1 MMFHKKN
8 LILIG
13 SAARKAGKTA
23 FACRII
29 LRHAPFTEVVGI
41 KITTIKDDDPG
52 FHGGKGGSK
61 YHSVEGRYQILEET
75 VPSDDND
82 TGRMLKEGA
91 SRVYWLKVRR
101 EYLKEGIEALLDRIP
116 DNVCAV
122 AEGTSARSIVEPGVF
137 IVLGEKNN
145 PSMKDSCAAVIH
157 LADKVATFDGRAWDF
172 PPEDCLFIDD
182 EWMIRPKASA
192 IVLAGGD
199 SRRMGR
205 DKGLLPVEG
214 KPMIALIVS
223 QLKNLFNEIVIS
235 ANKTD
240 DYRFLG
246 LEIVPDLKPGQGP
259 LMGIVSS
266 LPHSTNDVNFVVAC
280 DIPYLKLSFA
290 SRLIKLADGY
300 DMVLPYAEDQKYEP
314 LFAVYR
320 KSTIEPALNILKR
333 GGRSIIELLDYVRVN
348 LVKIPEGSWY
358 RNINTASD
366 YRNLSATKS
375 GSGPPRSW
383 GKDPA

>member
-1 MMFHKKN
+1 MMFYKKN

-13 SAARKAGKTA
+13 SAARKAGKTT
-23 FACRII
+23 FASRII
-29 LRHAPFTEVVGI
+29 LRYAPFTEVVGI
-41 KITTIKDDDPG
+41 KITTIKEDDLGYP
-52 FHGGKGGSK
+52 GGKAGGDD
-61 YHSVEGRYQILEET
+61 HSLEGHYQILEERA
-75 VPSDDND
+75 SSNDND

-91 SRVYWLKVRR
+91 RRVYWLKVRR
-101 EYLKEGIEALLDRIP
+101 EYLKEGVEAILDRIP

-122 AEGTSARSIVEPGVF
+122 AEGTSARSIVEPGLF
-137 IVLGEKNN
+137 IVLREKNK
-145 PSMKDSCAAVIH
+145 PSMKDSCAAVFH
-157 LADKVATFDGRAWDF
+157 LADKVATFDGCAWDF
-172 PPEDCLFIDD
+172 PPEDCLFIDN

-205 DKGLLPVEG
+205 DKGLLPIDG

-223 QLKNLFNEIVIS
+223 QLENLFDEIIIS

-246 LEIVPDLKPGQGP
+246 FKIVPDLKPGQGP
-259 LMGIVSS
+259 LMGIASS

-280 DIPYLKLSFA
+280 DIPCIKLSFA
-290 SRLIKLADGY
+290 SRLIKLAEGY
-300 DMVLPYAEDQKYEP
+300 DMVLPYAEEQKYEP

-320 KSTIEPALNILKR
+320 KTTIEPALAILKK
-333 GGRSIIELLDYVRVN
+333 GGRSIIELLDYVKFR

-366 YRNLSATKS
+366 YRNLSAKKS
-375 GSGPPRSW
+375 GSGPT
-383 GKDPA
+383 

>member
-52 FHGGKGGSK
+52 FPGGKDGSEDR
-61 YHSVEGRYQILEET
+61 SLEGRYHILEET

-91 SRVYWLKVRR
+91 GRVYWLKVRR

-157 LADKVATFDGRAWDF
+157 LADKVASFDGRAWDF

-205 DKGLLPVEG
+205 DKGLLQVEG

-223 QLKNLFNEIVIS
+223 QLKNLFDEIVIS

-259 LMGIVSS
+259 LMGIASS
-266 LPHSTNDVNFVVAC
+266 LPHSKNDVNFVVAC

-290 SRLIKLADGY
+290 SRLTKLAEGY

-333 GGRSIIELLDYVRVN
+333 GGRSIIELLDYVKVN

-366 YRNLSATKS
+366 YRNLSDKKS
-375 GSGPPRSW
+375 GNAPPRSW

>member
-13 SAARKAGKTA
+13 SATRKAGKTA

-29 LRHAPFTEVVGI
+29 LRYARFTEVVGI
-41 KITTIKDDDPG
+41 KITPIKDDDPG
-52 FHGGKGGSK
+52 FHGEKGGSEC
-61 YHSVEGRYQILEET
+61 HSLEGRYQILEET

-91 SRVYWLKVRR
+91 GRVYWLKVRR

-223 QLKNLFNEIVIS
+223 QLKNLFDEIVIS

-246 LEIVPDLKPGQGP
+246 LEIVPDLNPGQGP
-259 LMGIVSS
+259 LMGIASS

-290 SRLIKLADGY
+290 SQLIKLAEGY

-333 GGRSIIELLDYVRVN
+333 GGRSIIELLDYVKVN

-366 YRNLSATKS
+366 YRNLSPRKS
-375 GSGPPRSW
+375 GSGPP
-383 GKDPA
+383 K